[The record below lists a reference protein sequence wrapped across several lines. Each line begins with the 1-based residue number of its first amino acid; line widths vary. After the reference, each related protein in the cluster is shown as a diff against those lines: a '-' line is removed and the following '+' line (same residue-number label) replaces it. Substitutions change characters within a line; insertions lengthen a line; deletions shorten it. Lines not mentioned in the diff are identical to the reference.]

1 MEPLASLLV
10 VTKLLALGLGL
21 LVVRAGYR
29 AYRRTGSRALR
40 ALTVAF
46 ALITLGGAVGGSLD
60 RLLDVGLEAAVLANS
75 ALTAVGFA
83 VLAYS
88 LYVADDPTAPV

>member
-1 MEPLASLLV
+1 MESLASLV
-10 VTKLLALGLGL
+10 VVSKLLVLGLGL
-21 LVVRAGYR
+21 VVVRVAYR

-46 ALITLGGAVGGSLD
+46 GLITLGAAIGGGLD
-60 RLLDVGLEAAVLANS
+60 RVFHVGLEAAVLANS

-83 VLAYS
+83 VLAYA
-88 LYVADDPTAPV
+88 LYVTDEPTPDL

>member
-1 MEPLASLLV
+1 MESLASFVFVAKLLV
-10 VTKLLALGLGL
+10 LALGL
-21 LVVRAGYR
+21 LVVRAAYR

-40 ALTVAF
+40 ALTAAF
-46 ALITLGGAVGGSLD
+46 VLITLGGAVGGSLD

-75 ALTAVGFA
+75 ALTAIGFA

-88 LYVADDPTAPV
+88 LYVADDPTMPA